1 MRRFSKLLP
10 GSTWCLSSW
19 FLSLTSP
26 VTFFVFFFIFFLF
39 YSSPYTS
46 CKCFLMS
53 FTLSA
58 IELGVIFWR
67 DHLSQ
72 LTVFSQKTSTTSTY
86 LSFLK
91 LRHICFAAFTL
102 SQLPFFLLYGF
113 RVYNS
118 VWYSHSLS
126 LSLFFGSAL

>member
-26 VTFFVFFFIFFLF
+26 VTFFVFFFIFFYFTPPHTRPVNVFLCHSLYPRSNSAWYFDETIFRNWRFSHRKHLLRQHIFLF
-39 YSSPYTS
+39 LNFDTFASRRLH
-46 CKCFLMS
+46 FLNS
-53 FTLSA
+53 L
-58 IELGVIFWR
+58 
-67 DHLSQ
+67 
-72 LTVFSQKTSTTSTY
+72 
-86 LSFLK
+86 
-91 LRHICFAAFTL
+91 
-102 SQLPFFLLYGF
+102 FFLLYGF